1 MNPVENRHV
10 GIEALNVYCGIA
22 QIPVE
27 TMFAARGLDQSRLE
41 NLGMRNRAINLPFED
56 PVTNAVNAAKPIID
70 GLTEE
75 EKNQIEILVTASES
89 GIDFSKS
96 ISSYVHRHLGLSN
109 QCRLMELKQACFA
122 STAAIQTAVGYLA
135 SGVSPNAKVLVI
147 GTDVALV
154 NARAEY
160 MEPTVG
166 AGSAAILLSNQPRVA
181 QFDLGAFG
189 LHSFE
194 VLDSARPTPNYEIA
208 DVDGSLFVYLDCLS
222 SSFADYKR
230 KVEGADIL
238 TTFQYLAMHTP
249 FSGLVKS
256 AHRKMLREAN
266 VHDAQQVA
274 ADFNQRVA
282 PSLYYPSQVGNL
294 CSASVY
300 LALASTIDQAAINGV
315 NRVGLFSYGSGCSS
329 EFFSVLVSEQ
339 SRDYVGAM
347 EIDRYLKSR
356 VELSFAE
363 YEQMLE
369 ENLMCLMPIE
379 ERTIPISK
387 YEPLI
392 NRVSHRRQLLAL
404 EGVRGYHRQYTW
416 I

>member
-1 MNPVENRHV
+1 MSLTANEHV

-27 TMFAARGLDQSRLE
+27 TMFTARGLDKGRLA
-41 NLGMRNRAINLPFED
+41 NLGMQNRAINLPFED

-70 GLTEE
+70 SLTEE
-75 EKNQIEILVTASES
+75 EVGQIEILVTATES

-96 ISSYVHRHLGLSN
+96 IASYVHRHLGLSN
-109 QCRLMELKQACFA
+109 QCRLTELKQACFA
-122 STAAIQTAVGYLA
+122 STAAIQMAVGYLA
-135 SGVSPNAKVLVI
+135 SGVSANAKILVI

-166 AGSAAILLSNQPRVA
+166 AGSAAMLISNKPKVA

-194 VLDSARPTPNYEIA
+194 VLDSARPTPNYEVA
-208 DVDGSLFVYLDCLS
+208 DVDGSLFVYLDCLA
-222 SSFADYKR
+222 SSFADYQR
-230 KVEGADIL
+230 KVEGADFQQ
-238 TTFQYLAMHTP
+238 TFQYLSMHTP
-249 FSGLVKS
+249 FAGLVKA

-266 VHDAQQVA
+266 ISDPAQVEQ
-274 ADFNQRVA
+274 DFKNRVA
-282 PSLYYPSQVGNL
+282 PSLNYPSQVGNL

-300 LALASTIDQAAINGV
+300 LALASTIDHATFNGV
-315 NRVGLFSYGSGCSS
+315 TRVGMFSYGSGCSS
-329 EFFSVLVSEQ
+329 EFFSLLVSEQ
-339 SRDYVGAM
+339 SRNHLGAM
-347 EIDRYLKSR
+347 QIAQHLNSR
-356 VELSFAE
+356 LELSFTE

-369 ENLMCLMPIE
+369 ENLKCLVPVE
-379 ERTIPISK
+379 NRDTPISK

-392 NRVSHRRQLLAL
+392 NKVPGRRKMLAL
-404 EGVRGYHRQYTW
+404 EGIQGYHRQYCW